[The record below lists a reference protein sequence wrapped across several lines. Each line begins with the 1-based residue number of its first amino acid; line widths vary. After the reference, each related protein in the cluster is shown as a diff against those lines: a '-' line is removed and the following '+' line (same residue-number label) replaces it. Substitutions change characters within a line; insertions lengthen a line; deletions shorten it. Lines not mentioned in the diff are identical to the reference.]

1 MLQLQRHHEEH
12 IYVLLKII
20 CGRAFKKGNNR
31 ATQERMSVRQY
42 INKSDTKKDL
52 KW

>member
-20 CGRAFKKGNNR
+20 CGRTFKKEIHS
-31 ATQERMSVRQY
+31 ATKARVLVRQ
-42 INKSDTKKDL
+42 TKAIQKRA
-52 KW
+52 